1 MTIGEK
7 LREIRESK
15 GMTQEQVGNLTNMT
29 RQRVQAI
36 EDGDG
41 YPLMKTIISFSQ
53 ALRCPLRDILNEP
66 LELHLAAPDPLKDTD
81 CPCENAEGCM
91 FFKKKE

>member
-1 MTIGEK
+1 MTVGEK

-15 GMTQEQVGNLTNMT
+15 GMTQEQVGNLTNMS

-36 EDGDG
+36 ESGNG
-41 YPLMKTIISFSQ
+41 YPLIKTIVSFSQ

-66 LELHLAAPDPLKDTD
+66 LQLYLDTPAKTD
-81 CPCENAEGCM
+81 GTDSPCANAEKCP
-91 FFKKKE
+91 FFKKIE

>member
-15 GMTQEQVGNLTNMT
+15 GMTQAQVGNLTNMS

-36 EDGDG
+36 EDGEG
-41 YPLMKTIISFSQ
+41 YPLMKTIISFSK

-66 LELHLAAPDPLKDTD
+66 LELYLDTPKPLEETD
-81 CPCENAEGCM
+81 FPCANADKCM

>member
-41 YPLMKTIISFSQ
+41 YPLMKTIISFSK

-66 LELHLAAPDPLKDTD
+66 LELYLDAPIKSSDTD
-81 CPCENAEGCM
+81 YPCANAANCM

>member
-7 LREIRESK
+7 LREIRGSK

-36 EDGDG
+36 EDGGG
-41 YPLMKTIISFSQ
+41 YPLMKTIISFSK

-66 LELHLAAPDPLKDTD
+66 LKLYLDAPAKTD
-81 CPCENAEGCM
+81 GTDFPCANAEKCP
-91 FFKKKE
+91 FFKKRE